1 MPRPTRFWK
10 LSGAGND
17 FVLVEGPLAAAR
29 ARALARRL
37 CDRRE
42 GVGADGLLVAERGRV
57 RYLNADGSDAF
68 CGNGARCAAWW
79 LSRRGWGGSSF
90 SLSGVAVKAAVAAGS
105 GRVRMPDATPVRRL
119 KVRAEGRSWDVRF
132 LDTGVPHAVVVVAA
146 KDLAAFPVA
155 RVGHALRRH
164 RAFGPAGTNVDFV
177 AAVPGGLRL
186 RTYER
191 GVEDETLAC
200 GTGAVAAALAARG
213 GRAGRTRVRALGGT
227 LTVAF
232 SPRKD
237 GGFADVWLEGPVRQT
252 FTGEVTL

>member
-1 MPRPTRFWK
+1 MPRPIKFWK

-17 FVLVEGPLAAAR
+17 FVLVEGPLPAAR
-29 ARALARRL
+29 AKTLARRL

-57 RYLNADGSDAF
+57 RYLNADASDAF

-79 LSRRGWGGSSF
+79 LKRRGWGGTSF
-90 SLSGVAVKAAVAAGS
+90 SLSGTPVRASVAAAS
-105 GRVRMPDATPVRRL
+105 GRVRMPDASAARRL
-119 KVRAEGRSWDVRF
+119 SVRADGRVWDVLF
-132 LDTGVPHAVVVVAA
+132 LDTGVPHAVVAVPAA
-146 KDLAAFPVA
+146 ALKAFPVS
-155 RVGHALRRH
+155 RVGRALRRH
-164 RAFGPAGTNVDFV
+164 KAFGPPGTNVDFV
-177 AAVPGGLRL
+177 ARVPGGLAL

-200 GTGAVAAALAARG
+200 GTGAVAAALAWGRG
-213 GRAGRTRVRALGGT
+213 RRVRVAVLGGGLAVT
-227 LTVAF
+227 F

-237 GGFADVWLEGPVRQT
+237 GGFSDVWLEGPVRQT